1 MNSAPRLGAAGLSAR
16 RALLPRVM
24 EEVVEECMLAVLPE
38 EVEEGLLLALLPPE
52 LIEDAEAQ
60 G

>member
-1 MNSAPRLGAAGLSAR
+1 MG
-16 RALLPRVM
+16 
-24 EEVVEECMLAVLPE
+24 EVVEECMLAVLPE
-38 EVEEGLLLALLPPE
+38 DVEEGLLLALLPPE

>member
-1 MNSAPRLGAAGLSAR
+1 
-16 RALLPRVM
+16 M

>member
-1 MNSAPRLGAAGLSAR
+1 MG
-16 RALLPRVM
+16 
-24 EEVVEECMLAVLPE
+24 EVVEECMLAVLPE
-38 EVEEGLLLALLPPE
+38 EVEEELLLALLPPE